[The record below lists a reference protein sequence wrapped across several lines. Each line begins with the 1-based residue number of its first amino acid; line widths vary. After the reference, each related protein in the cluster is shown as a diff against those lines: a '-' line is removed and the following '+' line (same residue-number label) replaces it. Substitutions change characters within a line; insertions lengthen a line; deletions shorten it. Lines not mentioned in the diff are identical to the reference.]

1 MSTRSQTRNDP
12 LYYSRRSCLM
22 PSYVRKGE
30 IIMPPVPTVSE
41 LDEYIDRE
49 VEKTAVVTVNLPA
62 LPRPLAAAVRYLAEL
77 SWSHT
82 IESWAALP
90 VSEAARMLGVP
101 RSTLIWWGRGGKGG
115 ERRFGRGGMVDGDAA
130 RQYLIS
136 KLPCP
141 ERT

>member
-1 MSTRSQTRNDP
+1 
-12 LYYSRRSCLM
+12 
-22 PSYVRKGE
+22 
-30 IIMPPVPTVSE
+30 MPPVPTVSE

-101 RSTLIWWGRGGKGG
+101 RSTLNLWCRQGKV
-115 ERRFGRGGMVDGDAA
+115 RARKFGKAWIVDVDEA